1 MTSVIH
7 KATEVA
13 TTPNRKRDAS
23 ARYSAFQG
31 RHWRQKQVAPRDA
44 PSSCKWTGGV
54 FYSAWRCNML
64 DLNLIREQPDL
75 VRTALNNRQMDSSP
89 VDDILRLVE
98 KRRSLLTQVEALKA
112 ERNAVS
118 KEIGKL
124 KDAAERE
131 QKITAMREVGE
142 RIAALD
148 KEVAEVEAE
157 LNSLTA
163 ALPNIPDKR
172 TPIGASEEENVV
184 IKTVGQLPE
193 FDFEPKAHW
202 DLGPALGIIDF
213 ERGTKITGSR
223 FYVLSGAGA
232 RLQRALIA
240 FMLDLHIRQGYTE
253 KYLPFM
259 VRTATVFGAGQ
270 LPKFADN
277 LYKDHEEDLYFVP
290 TAEVPLTG
298 LHMDEI
304 LEEGQ
309 LPLFY
314 TGYTPCFRREKM
326 SAGRDVRGIKR
337 GHQFDKV
344 EMYMY
349 AKPEESD
356 TLLEKMREDAEA
368 TCAALGFTYRV
379 KQLCTGDL
387 GFGSAIT
394 YDIEVWAPGCNEWL
408 EVSSVSN
415 VRDFQARRA
424 NIKYRP
430 LDGGKSRFLHTLN
443 GSGLGLPRTLI
454 AVMENNQQADGSIVV
469 PEVLRPWMG
478 GVDIIR
484 P

>member
-1 MTSVIH
+1 
-7 KATEVA
+7 
-13 TTPNRKRDAS
+13 
-23 ARYSAFQG
+23 
-31 RHWRQKQVAPRDA
+31 
-44 PSSCKWTGGV
+44 
-54 FYSAWRCNML
+54 ML

-75 VRTALNNRQMDSSP
+75 VRTALKNRQMYPSP
-89 VDDILRLVE
+89 IADILRLDE
-98 KRRSLLTQVEALKA
+98 KRRSLLTQVETLKA
-112 ERNAVS
+112 ERNTVS
-118 KEIGKL
+118 KAIGTTL
-124 KDAAERE
+124 ASGASADVKDAAERE
-131 QKITAMREVGE
+131 QKIAAMREVGE

-148 KEVAEVEAE
+148 KEVTQVEAE
-157 LNSLTA
+157 LNSILS
-163 ALPNIPDKR
+163 ALPNIPDAR
-172 TPIGASEEENVV
+172 TPIGASEDDNVV
-184 IKTVGQLPE
+184 LRTVGQLPE
-193 FDFEPKAHW
+193 FDFEPKPHW
-202 DLGPALGIIDF
+202 DLGPALGILDF

-232 RLQRALIA
+232 LLQRALIA
-240 FMLDLHIRQGYTE
+240 FMLDLHIRQGYLE

-259 VRTATVFGAGQ
+259 VKTATVFGAGQ

-304 LEEGQ
+304 LDEGQ
-309 LPLFY
+309 LPLLY

-356 TLLEKMREDAEA
+356 ALLEKMREDAEA

-430 LDGGKSRFLHTLN
+430 VDGGKSRFLHTLN

-454 AVMENNQQADGSIVV
+454 AVMEQYQQADGSIVL

-478 GVDIIR
+478 GVDVIR
-484 P
+484 S

>member
-1 MTSVIH
+1 
-7 KATEVA
+7 
-13 TTPNRKRDAS
+13 
-23 ARYSAFQG
+23 
-31 RHWRQKQVAPRDA
+31 
-44 PSSCKWTGGV
+44 
-54 FYSAWRCNML
+54 ML
-64 DLNLIREQPDL
+64 DINLIREQPEV
-75 VRTALNNRQMDSSP
+75 VRTALRNRQMDPAP
-89 VDDILRLVE
+89 VDEVLRLDE
-98 KRRSLLTQVEALKA
+98 KRRALLTEVEALKA
-112 ERNAVS
+112 ERNVVS
-118 KEIGKL
+118 REIGKM
-124 KDAAERE
+124 KDASERE
-131 QKITAMREVGE
+131 AKIAAMRQVSD

-148 KEVAEVEAE
+148 QEVTEVESE
-157 LNSLTA
+157 LN
-163 ALPNIPDKR
+163 ALVATIPNLPDGR
-172 TPIGASEEENVV
+172 TPIGTSEEDNIV
-184 IKTVGQLPE
+184 IKTVGDLPQ
-193 FDFEPKAHW
+193 FDFEPKPHW

-240 FMLDLHIRQGYTE
+240 WMLDLHIRQGYTE

-259 VRTATVFGAGQ
+259 VKSATVFGAGQ

-277 LYKDHEEDLYFVP
+277 LYKDHEEDYYFVP

-304 LEEGQ
+304 LPEAS
-309 LPLFY
+309 LPLLY
-314 TGYTPCFRREKM
+314 TAYTPCFRREKM

-349 AKPEESD
+349 TRPEESD
-356 TLLEKMREDAEA
+356 AMLEKMLADAEQ
-368 TCAALGFTYRV
+368 TCAELGLPYRV
-379 KQLCTGDL
+379 KQLCTADL
-387 GFGSAIT
+387 GFGAAIT
-394 YDIEVWAPGCNEWL
+394 YDLEVWAPGCGEWL

-430 LDGGKSRFLHTLN
+430 ADGGKARFVHTLN

-454 AVMENNQQADGSIVV
+454 GVLENYQQADGSIRI

-478 GVDIIR
+478 GIDVIR
-484 P
+484 PQ